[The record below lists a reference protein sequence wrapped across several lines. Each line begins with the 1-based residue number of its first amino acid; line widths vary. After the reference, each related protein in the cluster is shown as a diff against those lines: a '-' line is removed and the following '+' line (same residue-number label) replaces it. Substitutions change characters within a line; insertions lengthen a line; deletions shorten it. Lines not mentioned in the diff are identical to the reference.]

1 MTQLSPYEADIHA
14 QPGALRAYGA
24 SAPPDLDGSGYERIV
39 LTGMGASHFAAVPT
53 WRRLTAAGYP
63 AWWVSTTQLLDTP
76 ELVTPGTLLI
86 ATSQSG
92 ASGEI
97 TQILPG
103 GALPARPRTLVGVT
117 NDPGPAGRRRHDRAA
132 AQRQRG
138 HRQHQDVP
146 QHARRTPAH
155 FLVHL
160 TTRLIPPRP
169 GSSPGPLRRSRT
181 TTAPRCPPSSGLT
194 ASSSAAAPSATSA
207 SSCRAYS
214 SQPTS
219 SFSGQ
224 PRRARSRT
232 RRPGRRAIGAAELAR
247 NLST

>member
-194 ASSSAAAPSATSA
+194 ASSSAQHRRLPRPVPAGHTAAS
-207 SSCRAYS
+207 
-214 SQPTS
+214 
-219 SFSGQ
+219 
-224 PRRARSRT
+224 
-232 RRPGRRAIGAAELAR
+232 RRPPFQVSPDVRAAELGDLAGAIGAAELAR